1 MSLIPR
7 FHVVL
12 VAAGGGVRS
21 GQTVPKQYCPLGGQP
36 ILRHSLNTF
45 RQIPGLDSL
54 ITVINPEHSPLYEA
68 AVKGFSLPSP
78 IPGGKTR
85 KESVFKGLE
94 ALPSADDRAIVLIH
108 DAARPFVRQEDIMA
122 LVQTIADGAEAATLA
137 HPVADTV
144 LYALMREGDPF
155 CGEPAQR
162 TNLWAVQTPQAFRLG
177 VIKKA
182 HMESPAELE
191 ATDDA
196 GLVRAMG
203 VDVKLVQGSPLNLK
217 ITYPKDLAVAEEMYA
232 AMSEIETR
240 TGTGYDVHAFA
251 ETEDSPQSIR
261 LCGVDIPFG
270 RRLAGHSDADVGLHA
285 LTDAIL
291 GAIGGGDIG
300 THFPPS
306 NPAFKG
312 MDSAAFLKHASDLL
326 KQKGGYLINADIT
339 MICEAPKI
347 GPHRDAIVARIAEI
361 LAVPPD
367 RINIKATTTEGL
379 GFTGRREGIAA
390 QAAVNVALPRGR
402 PG

>member
-1 MSLIPR
+1 MSVIPR

-21 GQTVPKQYCPLGGQP
+21 GQAVPKQYCPLGGQP

-54 ITVINPEHSPLYEA
+54 ITVINPEHAALYED
-68 AVKGFSLPSP
+68 AVKGLSLLSP
-78 IPGGKTR
+78 VTGGKTR
-85 KESVFKGLE
+85 KESVYRGLE
-94 ALPSADDRAIVLIH
+94 ALPSQNPEAIVLIH
-108 DAARPFVRQEDIMA
+108 DAARPFVKAVDVLA
-122 LVQTIADGAEAATLA
+122 LVQAIAGGTQAATLA

-144 LYALMREGDPF
+144 LYAAEREHGF
-155 CGEPAQR
+155 WCGEPAQR

-182 HMESPAELE
+182 HTDGPQGLE

-196 GLVRAMG
+196 GLVRALG
-203 VDVKLVQGSPLNLK
+203 VDIKLVQGSPLNFK
-217 ITYPKDLAVAEEMYA
+217 ITYPGDLAVAEEMYA
-232 AMSEIETR
+232 AMNNLETR
-240 TGTGYDVHAFA
+240 AGTGYDVHAFA
-251 ETEDSPQSIR
+251 ETDDSPQSIR

-291 GAIGGGDIG
+291 GAISGGDIG

-312 MDSAAFLKHASDLL
+312 MDSAAFLKHAADLL
-326 KQKGGYLINADIT
+326 KQKGGYLINADLT

-347 GPHRDAIVARIAEI
+347 GPHRDAIVTRIAEI
-361 LAVPPD
+361 LAVTPD

-379 GFTGRREGIAA
+379 GFAGRREGIAA
-390 QAAVNVALPRGR
+390 QAAVNVALPKARS
-402 PG
+402 